1 MWMGQQV
8 TTLADLLPDH
18 PRAICVGI
26 NPSPVSVAAGH
37 YYQGRLGQSILTR
50 LRTVGLI
57 PDAAGHEFDD
67 DVAFRAGV
75 GFTDIIKRPTERAE
89 QLRPEEYAHGRALLM
104 HRLTQAAPDVVIFTF
119 KKPAT
124 KLFKPFTGCGLMAD
138 LTVADAKVF
147 VMPGPYEKTA
157 VVAAHLDQLRAC
169 LAT

>member
-18 PRAICVGI
+18 SRAICVGI

-37 YYQGRLGQSILTR
+37 YYQGQAGRRILTH

-57 PDAAGHEFDD
+57 PDAADHEFADD
-67 DVAFRAGV
+67 AAFQAGI
-75 GFTDIIKRPTERAE
+75 GFTDIVKRPTGSAE
-89 QLRPEEYAHGRALLM
+89 QLRPDEYVHGRHLLVGC
-104 HRLTQAAPDVVIFTF
+104 LTQAAPDVVIFTY

-124 KLFKPFTGCGLMAD
+124 VLFGRFRGIGLMAD
-138 LTVADAKVF
+138 LTVGDAKVF
-147 VMPGPYEKTA
+147 VMPTRYVKREI
-157 VVAAHLDQLRAC
+157 VAAHLGQLKAY